1 MRRSLWMTALFL
13 AAACLGGCAK
23 TDWVSRLRSEPM
35 YRRASGLRQSA
46 GCARLVPVEFAQ
58 TLPVPLARREEGFAV
73 LFYPVE
79 ASPGQARALTPLV
92 EGRFSAA
99 ASADFC
105 AKIPA
110 AKPRVLGAP
119 VPAGLSR
126 SGYYRAQARFYVA
139 LSSAADAYW
148 SGGEADAAGKSAAA
162 ELAEAFAAA
171 SEPPLLPYYY
181 KLNPGFWAWL
191 KAQSGYSIPKP

>member
-1 MRRSLWMTALFL
+1 
-13 AAACLGGCAK
+13 
-23 TDWVSRLRSEPM
+23 M

-79 ASPGQARALTPLV
+79 ASPGQARALTPFV

-99 ASADFC
+99 ASADSC
-105 AKIPA
+105 AGIPA
-110 AKPRVLGAP
+110 AKPRALGAP
-119 VPAGLSR
+119 VPVGLSR
-126 SGYYRAQARFYVA
+126 SGYYLAQARFCVA

-148 SGGEADAAGKSAAA
+148 SRGGSGRSREVGGRLRTADFCPIITSSTPDFGCGSKRSPAIRCEALG
-162 ELAEAFAAA
+162 
-171 SEPPLLPYYY
+171 
-181 KLNPGFWAWL
+181 
-191 KAQSGYSIPKP
+191 